1 MIIGLR
7 RVFFA
12 SGPGEQSRLLR
23 GPGLP
28 ATARGLGQPEDSLFS
43 CQGITGSN
51 DWRIDDKVM
60 GMMLTKLS
68 Y

>member
-23 GPGLP
+23 GSGLP
-28 ATARGLGQPEDSLFS
+28 ATARGLRQPEDSLFS
-43 CQGITGSN
+43 CQGLTRSS
-51 DWRIDDKVM
+51 DWRFDDKVV
-60 GMMLTKLS
+60 GKMLTKLS